1 MFGEGHDKKPLM
13 SVWDKRQAKALENS
27 EGKKKDQWKKTT
39 LLAGK

>member
-27 EGKKKDQWKKTT
+27 EGKKKTNERR
-39 LLAGK
+39 LPS